1 MIIEWHTH
9 VYPPEEA
16 AADALAWDGKSG
28 PTWAGRCPMTLENV
42 LDAHHRCGIGV
53 TVFSNAAHYMR
64 GKPEAE
70 ELKAIQRW
78 SDYAAEI
85 QAAHKGMLYG
95 FATMLPCGG
104 PPSSRRPSAPFASS
118 GSKASSSIRT
128 TRAIIRTTTRRG
140 RSGSWCK
147 TSMCR
152 SSSIRRMS
160 ASARSG

>member
-1 MIIEWHTH
+1 
-9 VYPPEEA
+9 
-16 AADALAWDGKSG
+16 
-28 PTWAGRCPMTLENV
+28 
-42 LDAHHRCGIGV
+42 V

-104 PPSSRRPSAPFASS
+104 PAFI
-118 GSKASSSIRT
+118 KET
-128 TRAIIRTTTRRG
+128 ERAIRQLGLKGILIHSNHKGHYPDDDEARPFW
-140 RSGSWCK
+140 SWCK
-147 TSMCR
+147 ISMCR
-152 SSSIRRMS
+152 SSSILPMS
-160 ASARSG
+160 ASGEDG